1 MRLVIAVGTLVAF
14 LESEV
19 SFQSCPPFCAEL
31 VELMS
36 IGMRSIDAARHCGS
50 NPGIFVAI
58 RDLPPDL
65 SPLSCRVHPV
75 NLDMGK
81 INQCGWFLRFERWYF
96 YWNWTMGC
104 RYMVLTLLLH
114 GGVPSLGQFEVT
126 YVTVIPRGRG
136 QEFKVTFKDIVFT
149 IIYCVDVN
157 MIH

>member
-36 IGMRSIDAARHCGS
+36 IGMRSIDAARPCGS

-65 SPLSCRVHPV
+65 SPLLCRVHPV
-75 NLDMGK
+75 NLDIDGLSPYVSS
-81 INQCGWFLRFERWYF
+81 LRFERWYF

-104 RYMVLTLLLH
+104 RY
-114 GGVPSLGQFEVT
+114 
-126 YVTVIPRGRG
+126 TVRYATHTIAWWGAVSWSISGHFAFQCARSCGSDTCQCRFIG
-136 QEFKVTFKDIVFT
+136 NRQLIVKK
-149 IIYCVDVN
+149 
-157 MIH
+157 